1 MRFEWDN
8 TKRLANIRKHGID
21 FVACEAF
28 FEGQTVTLE
37 DKRFNYGERRFV
49 SFGTLEDRIVA
60 VVHTETEE
68 LIRVI
73 SIRKATRREQA
84 FYFKNIKD

>member
-1 MRFEWDN
+1 MRVEWDN

-37 DKRFNYGERRFV
+37 DKRFDYGEQRFV
-49 SFGTLEDRIVA
+49 KLRRAGRPHRRRGPHRGRRAYPRHLDTKSN
-60 VVHTETEE
+60 ET
-68 LIRVI
+68 
-73 SIRKATRREQA
+73 
-84 FYFKNIKD
+84 